1 MLNVTALLTYALAV
15 YMQIDDTTIPAPRA
29 TLQHHDTLSEY
40 PLCCCPTA
48 QCRPRV
54 SLPFAAF
61 CCRNDSDALLS
72 PCV

>member
-40 PLCCCPTA
+40 LYGILPSKLVPTLTA
-48 QCRPRV
+48 MALR
-54 SLPFAAF
+54 S
-61 CCRNDSDALLS
+61 SDDTAS
-72 PCV
+72 GEGQGVKIS